1 MKVVQI
7 PIHFCNKHDYDQQN
21 TGKVAFMKFAVD
33 SLSNSDE
40 SAEAGPQHIRDAI
53 RDAIV
58 ERRLAPGTKLSETDV
73 GNLFN
78 VSRTL
83 ARAALQALSYEGLV
97 SVEKNRGAFVA
108 YPSPDEA
115 RQIFASRRLVE
126 PGILKEAAAR
136 IKPSDIQHLR
146 QLLLEE
152 GRLMNQ
158 RGQIARRAEIKAS
171 GDFHL
176 TLAAIS
182 GNAIMLRFMEE
193 LVARSSL
200 VIALYGQSTVSSCG
214 HTEHGDIITAIE
226 HGDLDHACH
235 LMLHHISH
243 IEADLDLRERKSLGL
258 KEAFEH

>member
-1 MKVVQI
+1 M
-7 PIHFCNKHDYDQQN
+7 
-21 TGKVAFMKFAVD
+21 
-33 SLSNSDE
+33 NSTATALLQADD
-40 SAEAGPQHIRDAI
+40 SAETSTQQIRDAI

-58 ERRLAPGTKLSETDV
+58 ERRLSPGTKLSEADV

-97 SVEKNRGAFVA
+97 SVAKNRGAFVA

-115 RQIFASRRLVE
+115 RQIFAARRLVE
-126 PGILKEAAAR
+126 PGILREAAAR
-136 IKPSDIQHLR
+136 VTPSEIQYLK

-152 GRLMNQ
+152 GRLMSE
-158 RGQIARRAEIKAS
+158 RGQTARRAEIKAS

-176 TLAAIS
+176 MLASIS
-182 GNAIMLRFMEE
+182 GNAIMQRFMEE

-214 HTEHGDIITAIE
+214 HSEHGDIVTAIE
-226 HGDLDHACH
+226 KKDLDRACH
-235 LMLHHISH
+235 LMVHHISH

-258 KEAFEH
+258 KEAFSI

>member
-1 MKVVQI
+1 MKSAA
-7 PIHFCNKHDYDQQN
+7 
-21 TGKVAFMKFAVD
+21 KVTQAED
-33 SLSNSDE
+33 
-40 SAEAGPQHIRDAI
+40 SAETSTQLIRDSI
-53 RDAIV
+53 REAIV
-58 ERRLAPGTKLSETDV
+58 ERRLSPGTKLSENDV

-115 RQIFASRRLVE
+115 RQIFAARRLVE
-126 PGILKEAAAR
+126 PGILREAAAR
-136 IKPSDIQHLR
+136 ITPGDVSELK

-152 GRLMNQ
+152 GRLMSE
-158 RGQIARRAEIKAS
+158 RGQTARRAEIKAS

-176 TLAAIS
+176 RLAEIS
-182 GNAIMLRFMEE
+182 GNAIMQRFMEE

-214 HTEHGDIITAIE
+214 HTEHGDIIAAIE
-226 HGDLDHACH
+226 GNELDRACQ
-235 LMLHHISH
+235 LMLHHIAH

-258 KEAFEH
+258 KEAFEL

>member
-1 MKVVQI
+1 MKSAASAMSRDDTQE
-7 PIHFCNKHDYDQQN
+7 
-21 TGKVAFMKFAVD
+21 TGV
-33 SLSNSDE
+33 
-40 SAEAGPQHIRDAI
+40 PQIRDAI
-53 RDAIV
+53 REAIV
-58 ERRLAPGTKLSETDV
+58 ERRLSPGTKLSESDV
-73 GNLFN
+73 GNLFS

-115 RQIFASRRLVE
+115 RQIFAARRLVE
-126 PGILKEAAAR
+126 PGILREAAAR
-136 IKPSDIQHLR
+136 ITPSDIQHLK

-152 GRLMNQ
+152 GRLMGE
-158 RGQIARRAEIKAS
+158 RGQTARRAEIKAS

-176 TLAAIS
+176 TLAVIS
-182 GNAIMLRFMEE
+182 GNAIMQRFMEE

-214 HTEHGDIITAIE
+214 HSEHGDIIEAIE
-226 HGDLDHACH
+226 SRELDRACH
-235 LMLHHISH
+235 LMLHHIAH

-258 KEAFEH
+258 KEAFEL